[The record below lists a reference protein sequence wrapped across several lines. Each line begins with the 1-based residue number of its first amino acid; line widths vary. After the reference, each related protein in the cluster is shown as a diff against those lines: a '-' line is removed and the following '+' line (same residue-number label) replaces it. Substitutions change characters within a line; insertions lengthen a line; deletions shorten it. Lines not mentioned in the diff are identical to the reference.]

1 MPLTSPSVLLIR
13 LDGIGDA
20 LALCPLV
27 AALRERGIPVDA
39 VLTQH
44 NFDAFA
50 SGALRERFLAPFA
63 VRDNS
68 RANRDAIADFGR
80 TLRERGYSHA
90 LVATEDTGGYHLARA
105 SHAAQRVGFANGWS
119 KPFKTLW
126 IRSLLTQT
134 LYRAAALDARAPHE
148 CVVLFELGRTLLG
161 PDAQATRDIALLWP
175 LVVPDIPV
183 RDGRIGFQVTDKW
196 DRLGIFFDDVV
207 ACART
212 FDRDRIRPF
221 GSIREAD
228 YTKRFQRATGLSVEI
243 FDALPPWKSAIANSS
258 ALVAPDGGAMNVAGM
273 VGTPTV
279 AVFPS
284 QRDFTLQTARWS
296 PWAAPYTIVEAR
308 AGWAREAATAAI
320 ALTNGVAAAD
330 TAR

>member
-27 AALRERGIPVDA
+27 VALRERGIPVDA

-50 SGALRERFLAPFA
+50 PGALRERFLAPFA

-68 RANRDAIADFGR
+68 RANLDAIADFGR
-80 TLRERGYSHA
+80 TLRKHGYSHA

-105 SHAAQRVGFANGWS
+105 SHAARRVGFSNGWS

-126 IRSLLTQT
+126 IRSRLTQT
-134 LYRAAALDARAPHE
+134 LYRAAALDARAPRE
-148 CVVLFELGRTLLG
+148 CEVLFELGRALLG
-161 PDAQATRDIALLWP
+161 ARARPTRDVASLRP
-175 LVVPDIPV
+175 LVVDGSPVPDA
-183 RDGRIGFQVTDKW
+183 RIGFQVTDKW
-196 DRLGIFFDDVV
+196 DRLGIPFDEVV

-212 FDRDRIRPF
+212 FDRDIIRAF
-221 GSIREAD
+221 GSIHEVA
-228 YTKRFQRATGLSVEI
+228 YVKRFQRAADIPVET

-258 ALVAPDGGAMNVAGM
+258 ALVAPDGGAMHVAGM
-273 VGTPTV
+273 VGTPIV

-308 AGWAREAATAAI
+308 TGWSQIAARAAI
-320 ALTNGVAAAD
+320 QKQS
-330 TAR
+330 